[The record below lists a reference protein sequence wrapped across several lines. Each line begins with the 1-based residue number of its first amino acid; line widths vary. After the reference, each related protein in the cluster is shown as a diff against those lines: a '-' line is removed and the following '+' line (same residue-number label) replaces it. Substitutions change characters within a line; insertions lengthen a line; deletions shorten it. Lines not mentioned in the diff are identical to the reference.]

1 MASGYIPNIKIL
13 QNSNN
18 IEMIYGVRK
27 YNILIVSSFLDE
39 GKVVAFKDD
48 K

>member
-1 MASGYIPNIKIL
+1 MASGYRPNVKIFL
-13 QNSNN
+13 NSNN

-27 YNILIVSSFLDE
+27 YNILIFSSFLDE
-39 GKVVAFKDD
+39 GKVVSFKDD